1 MEKSIKI
8 RNSSIESLKLLGIL
22 LIVISHVVQT
32 LGKTNVDPSYTYPID
47 LTLTTTD
54 IQHLIVSMFQY
65 SGTLGNTIF
74 FVCSAWFLVRDDD
87 VSKRKIFTM
96 LADIWVVSVIILC
109 ILKLLD
115 SAIIGGGYTLRAL
128 LPTYG
133 ENNWYMNCYLIFY
146 AIHPFLNLLIKKI
159 NQRTLLRFVLISV
172 PLYYVIAF
180 SGIIPKYL
188 FGFGGSF
195 FASYLTTWIVIYFLI
210 AYMSIYASEFWA
222 NKHFNIILFLFGF
235 VGNYGLIG
243 FSNYLGLR
251 VGIFRETLQLY
262 NTCYNPFML
271 AMVLGLFNL
280 IRQIDFENKVINYIS
295 KLSLFIY
302 IIHENF
308 LLKSIYRPKLW
319 QYIYIHME
327 GQNHI
332 LACVGI
338 LTVIVFL
345 FGLICSIVYYESVHK
360 LVVKTCN
367 KFYPRIALLWRN
379 LENKAMQLH

>member
-22 LIVISHVVQT
+22 LIVISHVVKT
-32 LGKTNVDPSYTYPID
+32 LGETNVDPSYTYPID

-65 SGTLGNTIF
+65 SGKLGNTIF
-74 FVCSAWFLVRDDD
+74 FVCSAWFLLRDDT
-87 VSKRKIFTM
+87 VNKRKIFTM
-96 LADIWVVSVIILC
+96 LVDIWVVSVIVLC
-109 ILKLLD
+109 IVKVFD
-115 SAIIGGGYTLRAL
+115 TARIGGGYTFRAL
-128 LPTYG
+128 LPTYS
-133 ENNWYMNCYLIFY
+133 ENNWYLNCYLVFY

-159 NQRTLLRFVLISV
+159 NQRALLRFVLISV
-172 PLYYVIAF
+172 PLYYVVAF

-188 FGFGGSF
+188 FDAGSTF
-195 FASYLTTWIVIYFLI
+195 FASYLITWIVIYFLI
-210 AYMSIYASEFWA
+210 AYMSLYAPVLWS
-222 NKHFNIILFLFGF
+222 NKRLNSILVIVGF
-235 VGNYGLIG
+235 FGNYGLIAL
-243 FSNYLGLR
+243 SNFLGLHIA
-251 VGIFRETLQLY
+251 VFEKSLQLW
-262 NTCYNPFML
+262 NTYYNPFML
-271 AMVLGLFNL
+271 ALVLGLFNL
-280 IRQIDFENKVINYIS
+280 LRQIDFRNNVINYIS

-308 LLKSIYRPKLW
+308 LLRTIYRPKLW
-319 QYIYIHME
+319 QYIYME
-327 GQNHI
+327 